1 MTTKDYEFRDM
12 LTQAITDALNKTTIK
27 VKTIE
32 TRQFTPNEQLEIIR
46 KVMADW
52 ENGRFVDAVACY
64 RIRAILNGDT
74 DGSIWLEEQ
83 TGENT

>member
-32 TRQFTPNEQLEIIR
+32 T
-46 KVMADW
+46 M
-52 ENGRFVDAVACY
+52 
-64 RIRAILNGDT
+64 GDKKRP
-74 DGSIWLEEQ
+74 I
-83 TGENT
+83 